1 MAFDGITIANIVHDL
16 NNTILGGRLYKIA
29 QPENDELLLTVKTS
43 SGQFRVV
50 LSSNASLPL
59 AYITE
64 ENKPSPATAP
74 NFVMLLR
81 KHINNGRIISITQP
95 SFERIIDIEIE
106 HLDELG
112 DLCRRH
118 LITEFM
124 GKHSNIILCDD
135 KNNILDSIKHVSA
148 QMSSIREVLPGR
160 TYFIPNTADKHN
172 PLDTSY
178 ERFSSSVL
186 MCPKPLSK
194 ALCQTYTGIS
204 TCIAEEICFRAG
216 IDSSKPA
223 NCLTDIEKQRSFS
236 SLEDIIQSVNEGRF
250 FPNIVYDN
258 GNPSDFA
265 AIPLTM
271 YDNSTPYESISKCLI
286 AYYHEKDVRT
296 RIHQKSTDIRRIVT
310 THLERSYK
318 KLDIQEK
325 QLRDT
330 EKRDKYRIY
339 GELINTYGYDITPGA
354 KQFNALNYYTNE
366 EVTIPLDETLTP
378 IENANKY
385 FARYNKLKRTYE
397 AGTRLI
403 AEIKEEIMY
412 LESIINAI
420 DIATTENDLN
430 NIKDEL
436 ALTGYIRKTVRS
448 KNKGNTHNKPMHYV
462 SSDGFD
468 IYVGKNNIQNDELTF
483 KFANGGDWWFHAK
496 QMPGSHV
503 IVKTEGRELPDKT
516 FEEAA
521 ALAAYYSKGRELEK
535 VEVDYVLK
543 KEVKKPAGAKPGF
556 VVYYT
561 NYSLIAL
568 ADITGIKLISE

>member
-1 MAFDGITIANIVHDL
+1 M
-16 NNTILGGRLYKIA
+16 
-29 QPENDELLLTVKTS
+29 
-43 SGQFRVV
+43 V

-59 AYITE
+59 AYITDD
-64 ENKPSPATAP
+64 NKPSPATAP

-148 QMSSIREVLPGR
+148 QMSSVREVLPGR
-160 TYFIPNTADKHN
+160 TYFIPNTAGKHN
-172 PLDTSY
+172 PMDTDY
-178 ERFSSSVL
+178 ERFSTSVL
-186 MCPKPLSK
+186 ICPKPLSK

-204 TCIAEEICFRAG
+204 TCIAEEICFRAH

-223 NCLTDIEKQRSFS
+223 NCLDIDESKRIYNAF
-236 SLEDIIQSVNEGRF
+236 DNIMNDVKEGHYA
-250 FPNIVYDN
+250 PNIVYDN
-258 GNPSDFA
+258 GNPADFA
-265 AIPLTM
+265 AVRLTM
-271 YDNSTPYESISKCLI
+271 YDNNTPFDSISKCLI

-325 QLRDT
+325 QLKDT
-330 EKRDKYRIY
+330 EKRDKFRIY
-339 GELINTYGYDITPGA
+339 GELINTYGYGITPGA

-366 EVTIPLDETLTP
+366 EITIPLDETLTP

-385 FARYNKLKRTYE
+385 FAKYNKLKRTYE

-403 AEIKEEIMY
+403 AEIKDEIMY

-436 ALTGYIRKTVRS
+436 AVTGYIKRS
-448 KNKGNTHNKPMHYV
+448 GKSKSKGNTHNKPMHYV

-483 KFANGGDWWFHAK
+483 KFATGGDWWFHAK

-503 IVKTEGRELPDKT
+503 IVKTDGKELPDKT

-521 ALAAYYSKGRELEK
+521 ALAAYYSKGRDLEK

-561 NYSLIAL
+561 NYSLIAI
-568 ADITGIKLISE
+568 ADISGIRLISG